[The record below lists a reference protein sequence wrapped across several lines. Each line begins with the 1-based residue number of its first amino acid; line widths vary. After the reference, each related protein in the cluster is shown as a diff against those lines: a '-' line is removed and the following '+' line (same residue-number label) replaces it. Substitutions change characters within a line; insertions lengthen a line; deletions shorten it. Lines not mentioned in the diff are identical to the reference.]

1 MKQRYTSSD
10 RKKGTLKTEYRLY
23 TLPESTYNNSIIIG
37 KVVERMEEM
46 NNEEMKQMV
55 IDYYVNLQRIKKAET
70 GINEELEY
78 QLKVTRNKLSAL
90 GIPAED
96 YEM

>member
-1 MKQRYTSSD
+1 MERQR
-10 RKKGTLKTEYRLY
+10 TLKTEYRLY

-55 IDYYVNLQRIKKAET
+55 IDYYET